1 MKNTLSLRLSAT
13 VFQKHKYI
21 SNPYVTPSDRIIA
34 AAGALAKLLTGNLPQ
49 SLNETSLTHLEPRR
63 SRWVR
68 EVSLRDCGKL
78 PVRNV
83 ASAPAAAMMRLAG
96 VTSGLEM
103 YLCLWNT
110 VADTRK
116 ERVFVI
122 HIVQAR

>member
-1 MKNTLSLRLSAT
+1 MGTGTSGLRM
-13 VFQKHKYI
+13 
-21 SNPYVTPSDRIIA
+21 
-34 AAGALAKLLTGNLPQ
+34 
-49 SLNETSLTHLEPRR
+49 EPRR
-63 SRWVR
+63 SIWVR

-78 PVRNV
+78 PVSNLAR
-83 ASAPAAAMMRLAG
+83 APAAAMMRSAG

-116 ERVFVI
+116 ERVFFI

>member
-1 MKNTLSLRLSAT
+1 MCMFGGPRADVAALGLSRVATMRRLGVVVTGTSGLRM
-13 VFQKHKYI
+13 
-21 SNPYVTPSDRIIA
+21 N
-34 AAGALAKLLTGNLPQ
+34 
-49 SLNETSLTHLEPRR
+49 PRR

-68 EVSLRDCGKL
+68 AVSLRDCGKL
-78 PVRNV
+78 PLSNV
-83 ASAPAAAMMRLAG
+83 ARDPVAAMMRSAV

-110 VADTRK
+110 LAGTRK